1 MFSLRVHGTQLI
13 VVGKSRGQEVETAGD
28 VMSTEESD
36 EYVLLPRSPFLLT
49 V

>member
-1 MFSLRVHGTQLI
+1 MI
-13 VVGKSRGQEVETAGD
+13 GKSRGQEFETAGD

-36 EYVLLPRSPFLLT
+36 EYVLLPRSPSLLT